1 MPALCPRIRL
11 RIFDSPLDDS
21 RTMGN
26 GTLDQIR
33 GDLASLE
40 ELGCEHVL
48 LDTYYDEVEATRD
61 PAPAFRTVA
70 EVAEKLFDLSK
81 GTVR

>member
-1 MPALCPRIRL
+1 MIAEPW
-11 RIFDSPLDDS
+11 
-21 RTMGN
+21 
-26 GTLDQIR
+26 GTAR
-33 GDLASLE
+33 STKSEGDLASLE

>member
-1 MPALCPRIRL
+1 MEQRNAQRARQLH
-11 RIFDSPLDDS
+11 
-21 RTMGN
+21 GVV
-26 GTLDQIR
+26 
-33 GDLASLE
+33 ASLE

-48 LDTYYDEVEATRD
+48 LDTYYDEVEVTRD